1 MKKHMWT
8 TMAIVF
14 AVLIFGSG
22 IQPLSRNLLAGAV
35 MLLSALACRSA
46 NKRRLQEVTTNI
58 TRVTIEFSL
67 IFIMILLVILQNDLA
82 DLIRVYPVTN
92 LIIPVFC
99 LAFYVSA
106 FFKARSSGRLPKG

>member
-1 MKKHMWT
+1 MKKHIWT

-14 AVLIFGSG
+14 AVLFFGSKP
-22 IQPLSRNLLAGAV
+22 QPLGGNLLVGAV

-46 NKRRLQEVTTNI
+46 NKRRLQEVAANKI
-58 TRVTIEFSL
+58 RIIIEFSL
-67 IFIMILLVILQNDLA
+67 IFIMILLVILQNDLK
-82 DLIRVYPVTN
+82 DLIRVDPVPH